1 MTSEAAELD
10 PAEQRRRAV
19 AIAKATRIV
28 RRLGFRQLIA
38 RPGWW
43 YHEDLGQERAF
54 ALTLAHSPVESVGDV
69 LCNVFDHGA
78 AHGMTRADYQAC
90 ALYCSGLGS

>member
-19 AIAKATRIV
+19 AIAKAVRLV
-28 RRLGFRQLIA
+28 RRLGFRPVIA
-38 RPGWW
+38 RTGWW
-43 YHEDLGQERAF
+43 YHEDLGQERSF
-54 ALTLAHSPVESVGDV
+54 ALTVAHNPVETVGDV

-78 AHGMTRADYQAC
+78 AHGRAHVQNLILQA
-90 ALYCSGLGS
+90 AGLKQ